1 MSEMWQKYLK
11 TNDIESL
18 AKASER
24 APFFGQKKM
33 SIEIAK
39 KLREKKE

>member
-11 TNDIESL
+11 TNDIENL

-24 APFFGQKKM
+24 APFFGQKEM

-39 KLREKKE
+39 KLRENK

>member
-11 TNDIESL
+11 TNELENL

-24 APFFGQKKM
+24 APFFGQKEM
-33 SIEIAK
+33 SLEIAK